1 MGTPTRV
8 LYIEDDQACGRLVQ
22 RVLQRSG
29 YEVLLAF
36 DGAEGMTLAQEMQP
50 NLILMDINLPEV
62 DGRVL
67 TTRLRSTPHCKETPI
82 VALTAMT
89 GSEQRKLALAAGCT
103 GFLTKPINVDRFPQ
117 QIDAFLHGEKQKLP
131 PVEQQHHLEQF
142 TQDLVTRLEEKI
154 RELEETNTHM
164 AELTRLKGEF
174 LRMASLQ
181 MEQPILATERQIR
194 QLQKI
199 LSEMEEGQAGMQT
212 ITALVQ
218 RMERGMGRM
227 KQVVAEM
234 LQTSQVVSGLM
245 NLRFLPVR
253 LGQIVAEVVS
263 RYEAVC
269 QERVLHIY
277 TEDLS
282 HLPLVNGDYAQLRT
296 AVDNL
301 IGNAVKYTPD
311 GGHIY
316 VLGDVTEDEVCLAI
330 RDTGIGV
337 PPSEQDSIF
346 ELFHSVQSV
355 DHHSTSK
362 FAFKGSGLG
371 LGLPVVKG
379 IVEAH
384 DGRIWVESEAD
395 GVNPLPGCTFT
406 ICLPRADAG

>member
-36 DGAEGMTLAQEMQP
+36 DGAEGMTLAQKMQP

-67 TTRLRSTPHCKETPI
+67 TTRLRSTSYCKETPI

-89 GSEQRKLALAAGCT
+89 GSEDRKLALAAGCT
-103 GFLTKPINVDRFPQ
+103 GFLTKPINIDRFPQ
-117 QIDAFLHGEKQKLP
+117 QIDAFLRGEEQKLP

-154 RELEETNTHM
+154 RELEETNAHM

-174 LRMASLQ
+174 LRMAALQ

-194 QLQKI
+194 QLKKI
-199 LSEMEEGQAGMQT
+199 LSEMEEGQAGVET
-212 ITALVQ
+212 VAGLAL
-218 RMERGMGRM
+218 RMERGMDRM

-245 NLRFLPVR
+245 NLRFMPVR

-263 RYEAVC
+263 RYDAVC

-316 VLGDVTEDEVCLAI
+316 VLGNVTEDEVCLVI

-337 PPSEQDSIF
+337 PPSEQESIF
-346 ELFHSVQSV
+346 EMFHSAQPVE
-355 DHHSTSK
+355 HHSTSK
-362 FAFKGSGLG
+362 YAFKGGGLG

-395 GVNPLPGCTFT
+395 GVNPLPGSAFT
-406 ICLPRADAG
+406 ICLPRADVL

>member
-1 MGTPTRV
+1 MGTPTRI

-22 RVLQRSG
+22 RLLQRSG

-36 DGAEGMTLAQEMQP
+36 DGAEGMALAKKARP

-67 TTRLRSTPHCKETPI
+67 TTRLRNTPYCQETPI

-89 GSEQRKLALAAGCT
+89 NSEDRKLALAAGCT
-103 GFLTKPINVDRFPQ
+103 GFLAKPIDVEQFPR
-117 QIDAFLHGEKQKLP
+117 QIDAFLRGKEQKLP
-131 PVEQQHHLEQF
+131 LVEQQRHLEQF
-142 TQDLVTRLEEKI
+142 TRNLVTHLEEKI
-154 RELEETNTHM
+154 RELEEANAHM

-181 MEQPILATERQIR
+181 MEQPILHTDRQIR
-194 QLQKI
+194 RLKKI
-199 LSEMEEGQAGMQT
+199 LSEMEEKPAAVQAAAELT
-212 ITALVQ
+212 Q
-218 RMERGMGRM
+218 RMEQGMNRM
-227 KQVVAEM
+227 KRVVAEM

-245 NLRFLPVR
+245 NLRFMPVR
-253 LGQIVAEVVS
+253 LGQIVEEVIG
-263 RYEAVC
+263 RYETVC
-269 QERVLHIY
+269 RERVLHIY

-316 VLGDVTEDEVCLAI
+316 VLGDVTEDEVCLI
-330 RDTGIGV
+330 VRDTGIGV
-337 PPSEQDSIF
+337 PPSEQESIF
-346 ELFHSVQSV
+346 EMFHSAQPVE
-355 DHHSTSK
+355 HHSTSK
-362 FAFKGSGLG
+362 YAFKGSGLG

-395 GVNPLPGCTFT
+395 GVNPLPGSTFT